1 EGKTTTTIGLGQ
13 AMERIGKR
21 AVIALREPSLGPV
34 FGVKGGAAGGGYSQ
48 VLPMDDINL
57 HFTGDFHA
65 ITSANNLLAAM
76 IDNHLQQGN
85 TLRINPKRI
94 IFTRCLDMNDRALRS
109 AVIGLGGKAD
119 GVAREE
125 HFMITVATE
134 IMAILCLCT
143 SLNDLKEKLGNIL
156 IAYNYDEKPI
166 YCRDLNAQGA
176 MCVLLKDAIKPNLV
190 QTTENTPCII
200 HGGPFANIA
209 HGCNSVIATKT
220 GMKLADYCITE
231 AGFGADL
238 GAEKFINI
246 KCRKAS
252 VSPSAIVLVAT
263 VRALKY
269 NGGVLKENLKTENIK
284 ALEAGSSNLKAHIEN
299 LLGFGIPL
307 VVAINHFYTDTEREI
322 EWIKDFCAGMG
333 VRAVVSK
340 AFESGGS
347 GSTELAEEVCR
358 ACETD
363 STLKFT
369 YPDEY
374 TLKQKIETLATKIYR
389 ADGVDY
395 TPAALSSLAEI
406 EAMGYGSLPVCV
418 AKTQYSIS
426 DNPLLLG
433 CPSGYRLTV
442 REVKVSSGAGFVV
455 VLAGTIMTM
464 PGLPK
469 KPAAESIDI
478 DNDGVISGLF

>member
-1 EGKTTTTIGLGQ
+1 
-13 AMERIGKR
+13 M
-21 AVIALREPSLGPV
+21 
-34 FGVKGGAAGGGYSQ
+34 GVK
-48 VLPMDDINL
+48 
-57 HFTGDFHA
+57 
-65 ITSANNLLAAM
+65 
-76 IDNHLQQGN
+76 
-85 TLRINPKRI
+85 
-94 IFTRCLDMNDRALRS
+94 
-109 AVIGLGGKAD
+109 
-119 GVAREE
+119 
-125 HFMITVATE
+125 
-134 IMAILCLCT
+134 
-143 SLNDLKEKLGNIL
+143 
-156 IAYNYDEKPI
+156 
-166 YCRDLNAQGA
+166 
-176 MCVLLKDAIKPNLV
+176 
-190 QTTENTPCII
+190 
-200 HGGPFANIA
+200 
-209 HGCNSVIATKT
+209 
-220 GMKLADYCITE
+220 
-231 AGFGADL
+231 
-238 GAEKFINI
+238 
-246 KCRKAS
+246 
-252 VSPSAIVLVAT
+252 
-263 VRALKY
+263 
-269 NGGVLKENLKTENIK
+269 
-284 ALEAGSSNLKAHIEN
+284 
-299 LLGFGIPL
+299 
-307 VVAINHFYTDTEREI
+307 
-322 EWIKDFCAGMG
+322 
-333 VRAVVSK
+333 AVVSK